1 MVTATQTTTDPLPR
15 EMMQHTYPI
24 LYQLE
29 ESHWWHIGRRH
40 IIASFV
46 KQICEQVTDHRPRIL
61 DVGCGTGGN
70 LKLLSQFGN
79 AEGVDISADALAF
92 CRERGLEVKAGAA
105 EDLPYEDATFDLV
118 TALDVVEHLDDDVA
132 GLREMRRVLRPGGRI
147 LIFVPTFMWLWGVQD
162 DISHHRRRYRLPALR
177 RVLTEAGFKVE
188 RTTYANITFLPPT
201 FLGRLFMRLTGFKPE
216 SEAHIN
222 ISALNPLF
230 ARILG
235 AEATFLRFM
244 NFPLGVSGLCVAR
257 AGSSPT
263 NRGPRAGSPRGVDA
277 SEGANTSR

>member
-1 MVTATQTTTDPLPR
+1 MSTNAETVTGSLPR
-15 EMMQHTYPI
+15 EMMQHTYAI
-24 LYQLE
+24 LYQLG
-29 ESHWWHIGRRH
+29 ESHWWHIGRRR
-40 IIASFV
+40 IIGSFV
-46 KQICEQVTDHRPRIL
+46 KEICEKVTDRTPRIL

-70 LKLLSQFGN
+70 LKLLSQFGK
-79 AEGVDISADALAF
+79 AEGVDISTDALAF

-105 EDLPYEDATFDLV
+105 EDLPYEAGTFDLV

-162 DISHHRRRYRLPALR
+162 DISHHRRRYRLPELR
-177 RVLTEAGFKVE
+177 RAMVEAGFEVE
-188 RTTYANITFLPPT
+188 RTTYANITFLTPT
-201 FLGRLFMRLTGFKPE
+201 FLGRMFMRVTGIKPE

-230 ARILG
+230 GRILG

-244 NFPLGVSGLCVAR
+244 NFPIGVSGLCVAR
-257 AGSSPT
+257 
-263 NRGPRAGSPRGVDA
+263 VK
-277 SEGANTSR
+277 